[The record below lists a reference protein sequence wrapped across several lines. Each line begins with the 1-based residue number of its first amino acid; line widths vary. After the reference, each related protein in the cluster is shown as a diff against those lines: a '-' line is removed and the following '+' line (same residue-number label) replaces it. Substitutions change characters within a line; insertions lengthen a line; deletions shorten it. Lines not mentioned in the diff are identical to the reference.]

1 MADSLECLRA
11 AIADHYALGDEIG
24 RGGMAVVY
32 AVEDLRH
39 HRQVAIKILHPELA
53 AAVGVERFTREIE
66 IAARLSH
73 PHIVPLFDSG
83 DVDGILYYVMPLL
96 NEGSLRG
103 RLNRDK
109 QLPLDEAVRIINETA
124 AGLDFA
130 HEAGVIHRDI
140 KPANIMFSGGEVM
153 LADFGVAT
161 AVAAV
166 GGEALTATGLAVGTP
181 AYMSPEQSAGV
192 HDVGARSDVFALGC
206 VAYEM
211 LAGSPPF
218 EGPTPQA
225 VQARKMTGEVQSVR
239 VVRETVP
246 AAAEQVIGK
255 ALASTPADR
264 YATAGDFAAALRG
277 AIETPAGTRPDVTGR
292 PERPERPDVRRK
304 FAVIGGAAVVVL
316 AIWHFGLGGLP
327 GTVRPAAAS
336 FFQERDRVVVSDF
349 ENRTADE
356 ALGLAVR
363 QAVITDLH
371 QSPHVSVVDYAELGQ
386 VFRRMQIPDTSRLT
400 PQTALEVARREG
412 YPAVI
417 GGGIS
422 PLGTG
427 FLLTGEIV
435 EASTGEVAVRVR
447 ETADDEWE
455 VLPAVERLSRLLRR
469 HLGESLVSL
478 RRSRPLP
485 EVTSGSLEA
494 LESFAQAMEYSRVG
508 DAAASLPLLE
518 RAVSIDTGFAAAY
531 RAMAIHHGNRGRM
544 VQAGI
549 AVERAYALGRRL
561 PDRER
566 YLTGA
571 VFHRQS
577 GNADSTA
584 YNYELLLALEPE
596 HTGAI
601 NNLGDLYEDMGQY
614 EDALDMYRRSM
625 VLDPQRATPHFNL
638 MSAARTLGL
647 HGLADSVAALTQ
659 ERFPGSMYAIAGA
672 GLNAYYAGD
681 FEAGEPY
688 ARLLVERYPGYAAG
702 NAQRILASL
711 EASRGHIRHAM
722 ALADSAGASYEADGA
737 AFMMATSLVNKAVVA
752 WVGGQ
757 ASGMGPELDRALAAP
772 EVGAVRWEH
781 ARLSFLA
788 LGYALA
794 GRTAEARDLLPRL
807 DSLSASG
814 VTFPIEELVRAVLAF
829 ADGRPEESLNHLQRG
844 QGLDYGIERVL
855 GRLLA
860 GDAYAALGRRDE
872 AVAKY
877 EGLLTSYRV
886 HWRDADLW
894 APLLPLA
901 HERMGE
907 AYLALA
913 DTARAV
919 EHLEAFAE
927 MWQDAD
933 PELQPRVVAAREQAL
948 LLSGG
953 DH

>member
-1 MADSLECLRA
+1 MVEPLEHLRT
-11 AIADHYALGDEIG
+11 AIADQYMLGEEIG

-32 AVEDLRH
+32 AAEDLRH
-39 HRQVAIKILHPELA
+39 HRQVAIKVFHPELA
-53 AAVGVERFTREIE
+53 AAVGAERFTREIE
-66 IAARLSH
+66 IAARLNH

-83 DVDGILYYVMPLL
+83 NVDGILYYVMPLL

-103 RLNRDK
+103 RLTRDK
-109 QLPLDEAVRIINETA
+109 QLPLGEAVRIINETA

-161 AVAAV
+161 AVAAK

-192 HDVGARSDVFALGC
+192 HDVEARSDVYALGC

-225 VQARKMTGEVQSVR
+225 VQARKMSGEVQSLR
-239 VVRETVP
+239 VVRDTVP
-246 AAAEQVIGK
+246 PAAERVIRK
-255 ALASTPADR
+255 ALAPTPADR
-264 YATAGDFAAALRG
+264 YATAGELAAALRG
-277 AIETPAGTRPDVTGR
+277 AIASPEGTRPGVAGR
-292 PERPERPDVRRK
+292 PGRRDTRRK
-304 FAVIGGAAVVVL
+304 LAVIGGAAVIAL

-349 ENRTADE
+349 QNQTADE
-356 ALGLAVR
+356 AVGLAMR

-400 PQTALEVARREG
+400 PRRALEVARREG

-417 GGGIS
+417 GGAIT

-427 FLLTGEIV
+427 FLMTGEIV

-447 ETADDEWE
+447 ETAEDERD

-485 EVTSGSLEA
+485 EFTSGSLEA
-494 LESFAQAMEYSRVG
+494 LESFAQAMEYARAG

-531 RAMAIHHGNRGRM
+531 LAMAIHHHNRGRM

-549 AVERAYALGRRL
+549 AIERAYALGSRL

-571 VFHRQS
+571 SFHRQNGRS
-577 GNADSTA
+577 DSVA
-584 YNYELLLALEPE
+584 YYYELLLALEPE
-596 HTGAI
+596 HPSAI
-601 NNLGDLYEDMGQY
+601 NNLGDLYEDMGRY
-614 EDALDMYRRSM
+614 EDALEMYRRSV
-625 VLDPQRATPHFNL
+625 VLDPQRATPHYNL
-638 MSAARTLGL
+638 MSAARILGL
-647 HGLADSVAALTQ
+647 HELADSVAALTE

-672 GLNAYYAGD
+672 GLNGYYAGE

-702 NAQRILASL
+702 YAQRILASL

-722 ALADSAGASYEADGA
+722 ALADSAGASFEADGA
-737 AFMMATSLVNKAVVA
+737 AFMTSTSLINKAVVA
-752 WVGGQ
+752 WVGDQ
-757 ASGMGPELDRALAAP
+757 ASRMGPELDRYLAAP

-781 ARLSFLA
+781 ARLAFVA
-788 LGYALA
+788 LGYALGGDSA
-794 GRTAEARDLLPRL
+794 KAENLLPHL

-814 VTFPIEELVRAVLAF
+814 STFPIEELVRAVLAL
-829 ADGRPEESLNHLQRG
+829 ADGRPEESLNHLQRA
-844 QGLDYGIERVL
+844 QARDYGIERVL
-855 GRLLA
+855 GRFLA
-860 GDAYAALGRRDE
+860 GDAYAALGRQDE

-901 HERMGE
+901 HERLAE
-907 AYLALA
+907 TYLAMA
-913 DTARAV
+913 DTAKAT
-919 EHLEAFAE
+919 EHLMAFAT
-927 MWQDAD
+927 MWEEAD
-933 PELQPRVVAAREQAL
+933 PELQARVAAATEQAR

-953 DH
+953 DR

>member
-1 MADSLECLRA
+1 MAEPLEHLRT
-11 AIADHYALGDEIG
+11 AIADQYTLGDEIG

-32 AVEDLRH
+32 EAEDLRH

-53 AAVGVERFTREIE
+53 AAVGAERFTREIE

-109 QLPLDEAVRIINETA
+109 QLPLDEAVRIVNETA

-130 HEAGVIHRDI
+130 HEAGVIHRDV

-153 LADFGVAT
+153 LADFGVAA

-192 HDVGARSDVFALGC
+192 HDAGARSDVFALGC

-225 VQARKMTGEVQSVR
+225 VQARKMTGEVQSLR
-239 VVRETVP
+239 VVRDTVP
-246 AAAEQVIGK
+246 PAAERVIRK
-255 ALASTPADR
+255 ALSPTPADR
-264 YATAGDFAAALRG
+264 YATAGELAAALRA
-277 AIETPAGTRPDVTGR
+277 AIETPAGMRPDVTGR
-292 PERPERPDVRRK
+292 PGRPDARRK

-349 ENRTADE
+349 ENQTADE
-356 ALGLAVR
+356 ALGLAMR

-386 VFRRMQIPDTSRLT
+386 VFRRMQVPDTSRLT
-400 PQTALEVARREG
+400 PQRALEVARREG

-417 GGGIS
+417 GGAIA

-427 FLLTGEIV
+427 YLLTGEIV
-435 EASTGEVAVRVR
+435 EASTGEVVIRVR
-447 ETADDEWE
+447 ETADDVQG
-455 VLPAVERLSRLLRR
+455 VLPAVERISRLLRR

-485 EVTSGSLEA
+485 DVTSGSLEA
-494 LESFAQAMEYSRVG
+494 LESFAQAMEYSRAG
-508 DAAASLPLLE
+508 DAAALPLLE

-531 RAMAIHHGNRGRM
+531 RAIAIHHSNHGRM
-544 VQAGI
+544 VQAGEAI
-549 AVERAYALGRRL
+549 ERAYALGSRL

-577 GNADSTA
+577 GNADSAA
-584 YNYELLLALEPE
+584 YNYELLLELEPE
-596 HTGAI
+596 HPSAI
-601 NNLGDLYEDMGQY
+601 NNLGDLYEDLGRY

-625 VLDPQRATPHFNL
+625 VLDPQRATPHYNL

-647 HGLADSVAALTQ
+647 HALADSVAALTQ

-672 GLNAYYAGD
+672 GLNDYYAGD
-681 FEAGEPY
+681 FEAGEPH

-702 NAQRILASL
+702 TAQRILAAI

-722 ALADSAGASYEADGA
+722 ALADSSGASYTADGA
-737 AFMMATSLVNKAVVA
+737 AFLTATSLVNKTVVA

-757 ASGMGPELDRALAAP
+757 ASRMGPELDRYLTAP

-781 ARLSFLA
+781 ARLAFVA

-794 GRTAEARDLLPRL
+794 GQTAKAEHLLPRL

-814 VTFPIEELVRAVLAF
+814 ATFPIEDRVRAVLAM
-829 ADGRPEESLNHLQRG
+829 ADGRPGEALTQLQRA
-844 QGLDYGIERVL
+844 QARDYGVDRVL
-855 GRLLA
+855 GRFLA
-860 GDAYAALGRRDE
+860 GDAYAALGRQDD

-901 HERMGE
+901 HERSGE

-927 MWQDAD
+927 MWEDAD
-933 PELQPRVVAAREQAL
+933 PELQPRVAAAREQAR
-948 LLSGG
+948 LLSGE